1 MTAPHDDIRDR
12 LAVVDGLRRYAYAID
27 DRDYDAVRGVFAPD
41 AHLDYTASG
50 GPAGPRDEVVA
61 WIERGLALVGPTQHV
76 LANEVV
82 ELDGDGATSR
92 CYLLNPLLSV
102 DEPRAHVVL
111 IGGEYRDR
119 WRRDPEGWRIV
130 DRVHHVTWTRAL
142 AT

>member
-1 MTAPHDDIRDR
+1 MTTHHDDIRDR

-27 DRDYDAVRGVFAPD
+27 DRDYDAVRAVFTPD

-61 WIERGLALVGPTQHV
+61 WIEQGLALVGPTQHV

-82 ELDGDGATSR
+82 ELDGDTATSR
-92 CYLLNPLLSV
+92 CYLLNPLLSP
-102 DEPRAHVVL
+102 DEPASHVVL
-111 IGGEYRDR
+111 IGGGYRDR
-119 WRRDPEGWRIV
+119 WHRGTDGWRIV
-130 DRVHHVTWTRAL
+130 DRVHEVTWTRDL